1 MTATATISVANSDSD
16 DKLVVRNT
24 FLELLDERGLVEPR
38 RRAYS
43 SLFLDESWTESCTDK
58 CKELEDRF
66 SKNTGTGS
74 TKYSEA
80 KLCGLVSGEEVIRR
94 LVSGLSAGGEKNA
107 EDPLLRLSESST
119 LAGFDQ
125 TTLMLRNIP
134 NVYTLDSLLELLDQ
148 QGFQGRYN
156 FVYLPIDFRTCVNL
170 GYAFVNCV
178 SDAYATDLMESL
190 HGFSNWVCET
200 QKVCNVSWAHPH
212 QGLEE
217 HIERY
222 RNSPVMHESVPDAF
236 KPWLFVEGQRIGLP
250 PPTKKIRPPRI
261 RQGKRATTFKLHV

>member
-1 MTATATISVANSDSD
+1 MTAIATISVANSDSY

-24 FLELLDERGLVEPR
+24 FLEPFDERGLVEPR
-38 RRAYS
+38 RRSYS
-43 SLFLDESWTESCTDK
+43 ECTDK

-66 SKNTGTGS
+66 SENTGTCS

-94 LVSGLSAGGEKNA
+94 LVSGKNA

-119 LAGFDQ
+119 TLEGFDQ

-134 NVYTLDSLLELLDQ
+134 NVYTFDSLLELLDQ

-178 SDAYATDLMESL
+178 SDAYASDLMESL

-222 RNSPVMHESVPDAF
+222 RNSPVMHESVPDDF